1 MKSAKSSTLMLAL
14 PAAQTSTV
22 TTACL
27 AFAAVLLISPCVGA
41 QASAENPY
49 KAVAGPQADAEM
61 ALVQA
66 RKLTEN
72 KQYSQK
78 ITAAYQAIIATLQ
91 EARNAEKTKAELD
104 QNKALIEN
112 ATTEEQAITANS
124 QHVQTRITALEA
136 DYQIAREQITSQQAI
151 FTSIN
156 SLLDLFKKSEVDVE
170 ILIPLYNQ
178 VIGNVKK
185 VRETFQ
191 KSDTELKT
199 YLARAEEDLARVNSK
214 FGRKY
219 DRNGGQPPPLRPPLK

>member
-1 MKSAKSSTLMLAL
+1 MKFTKSSTRLLAL
-14 PAAQTSTV
+14 STALTSTV

-27 AFAAVLLISPCVGA
+27 AFAAVLLTSPCVGA

-66 RKLTEN
+66 KKLTEN

-78 ITAAYQAIIATLQ
+78 ITAAYQTIITTLQ
-91 EARNAEKTKAELD
+91 EVRNAEKTKAELD

-112 ATTEEQAITANS
+112 AITEEQAITANS
-124 QHVQTRITALEA
+124 LQVQTRIPALEA
-136 DYQIAREQITSQQAI
+136 NCQIAREQLTSQQAI

-170 ILIPLYNQ
+170 TLIPLYNQ
-178 VIGNVKK
+178 VIENVKK

-191 KSDTELKT
+191 KSDAELKT
-199 YLARAEEDLARVNSK
+199 CLARAEEDLAAEKSK
-214 FGRKY
+214 FSRK
-219 DRNGGQPPPLRPPLK
+219 